1 MRVELLPSSVGA
13 SGMLQFSQSVLIND
27 YTAIDAGS
35 VGCLVPLERQQLI
48 RDVFLSHSHLDHI
61 GSLPFFLDNV
71 YRPVPECPRILASAA
86 TFASLRS
93 DVFNDRI
100 WPDFVRLSREET
112 PFLRLQ
118 ELRAEE
124 PVNSCGLQV
133 TPVSLD
139 HPVPTLGFLVDDGS
153 STVAFI
159 TDTLPT
165 RRVWELLAGCRNLR
179 AVFLE
184 CSFPASLG
192 WLAEKSGHLSSVTFA
207 AELGQLRGDV
217 PVLAWHLK
225 PVFFDEIV
233 SELRGL
239 SRPGLTIAEPGR
251 VYVF

>member
-118 ELRAEE
+118 ELRAEDFWWMMAA
-124 PVNSCGLQV
+124 VQWRS
-133 TPVSLD
+133 SL
-139 HPVPTLGFLVDDGS
+139 TLC
-153 STVAFI
+153 
-159 TDTLPT
+159 
-165 RRVWELLAGCRNLR
+165 RLAGSGSCWRVVGICGR
-179 AVFLE
+179 SFWSAVFLH
-184 CSFPASLG
+184 LLVG
-192 WLAEKSGHLSSVTFA
+192 WRRS
-207 AELGQLRGDV
+207 
-217 PVLAWHLK
+217 
-225 PVFFDEIV
+225 
-233 SELRGL
+233 
-239 SRPGLTIAEPGR
+239 PGI
-251 VYVF
+251 